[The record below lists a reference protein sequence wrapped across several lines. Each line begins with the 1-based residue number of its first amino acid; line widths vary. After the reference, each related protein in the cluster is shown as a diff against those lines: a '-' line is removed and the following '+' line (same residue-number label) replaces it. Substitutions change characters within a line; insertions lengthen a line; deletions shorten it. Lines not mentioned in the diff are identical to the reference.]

1 MRLRCRL
8 FSPIS
13 IEDMFSLVT
22 VNQTIGPE
30 EQNHF
35 AKMSSVILNLFSDFW
50 GSLFGSN
57 SGSNS
62 VELPELN
69 ATRHVFRLYEVA
81 KLIPSG

>member
-57 SGSNS
+57 S